1 MPTSYV
7 GGQNYHF
14 TLLLRA
20 PLSLGAAVR
29 WASPTGYGSAPYISF
44 VTPALRLSRI
54 VAPIFT
60 SARDSGRQTSLHI
73 EICIGIDELKLNRYV
88 GTKN

>member
-54 VAPIFT
+54 MAPIFYFRT
-60 SARDSGRQTSLHI
+60 RFWSPDIASYRNLYEDR
-73 EICIGIDELKLNRYV
+73 
-88 GTKN
+88 